1 MLLPLADIQIWG
13 TFAIIATVIVIFAI
27 DRVPIELTAI
37 GAVVA
42 LLLFF
47 QVFPVDDG
55 AGRNLLDAE
64 GLLQGFAN
72 PVLFTILA
80 LLVIGRGL
88 FQTGADEAPARM
100 ITRLSRRRPRT
111 ALTATLLGAGSAS
124 AFLNNTPV
132 VVIFI
137 PIIGAIAR
145 RIGYSLSRVMMP
157 LSFITILGGT
167 TTLIGSSAN
176 LVAVAM
182 AEKAGMSKV
191 GFFDFFVPG
200 LLAALLG
207 AVYVLFVLPRIMP
220 ARMADIDYKSEFS
233 GRQFLAQIALTKGH
247 PWIGA
252 RAVAGLF
259 PALKTMTPRMV
270 HRSGRLL
277 PRPFDDIELREGDV
291 ISVIATREA
300 LAAAITD
307 ARESIGIDVGLADG
321 TDGGTGKGA
330 DDGRRRRTDLTMA
343 EAVVAPQSRLK
354 GVRYDQA
361 GDFTGTDCKIIG
373 VQRRQRMLRVP
384 LHRIRLEPGD
394 ELLLLGSDASIK
406 ALRRSSDL
414 LLLEWSAAELPRT
427 LLANTALLTFG
438 ITILFAAS
446 GMVPIPVAAIA
457 GAVAMIGFGCL
468 NVHQAIRAIDARIFL
483 MIGAAFA
490 LAEAMR
496 ATGGAAFL
504 ASTVVEGFAGYGPA
518 VLLSALF
525 LLTAIL
531 TNFLSNQATGALMA
545 PVAVAAAAQI
555 GADPTPFVHGLIIAL
570 NCSFATPMAYQTNL
584 LVMGPG
590 HYRFA
595 DFVLGGL
602 PLILL
607 IWVFF
612 SLFAPAYYGL

>member
-1 MLLPLADIQIWG
+1 MLLTPADIQIWG
-13 TFAIIATVIVIFAI
+13 TFAIIAVVIVIFAI
-27 DRVPIELTAI
+27 DKIPIELTAI
-37 GAVVA
+37 GAVAV

-47 QVFPVDDG
+47 QIFPVVDG
-55 AGRNLLDAE
+55 SGKHLLDAE
-64 GLLQGFAN
+64 GLLRGFAN

-80 LLVIGRGL
+80 LLIIGQGL
-88 FQTGADEAPARM
+88 FQTGADEYPARM

-111 ALTATLLGAGSAS
+111 ALTITLLAAGCAS

-137 PIIGAIAR
+137 PIVGAIAR

-182 AEKAGMSKV
+182 AEKVGLSKV
-191 GFFDFFVPG
+191 GFFDFAVPG
-200 LLAALLG
+200 GLVALLG
-207 AVYVLFVLPRIMP
+207 ANSVIFVLPRIMP
-220 ARMADIDYKSEFS
+220 SRVSDVDYKSEFS
-233 GRQFLAQIALTKGH
+233 GRQFLAQIKLTMGH

-277 PRPFDDIELREGDV
+277 PRPFDDVELREGDI
-291 ISVIATREA
+291 ISVIATRDA
-300 LAAAITD
+300 LAASVTGARPSIGVEQRRTD
-307 ARESIGIDVGLADG
+307 APDEESR
-321 TDGGTGKGA
+321 KGA
-330 DDGRRRRTDLTMA
+330 DEGRRRRTDLTMA

-354 GVRYDQA
+354 GVLYDQA
-361 GDFTGTDCKIIG
+361 GDHAGMDCKIIG

-384 LHRIRLEPGD
+384 LHRVRLEPGD
-394 ELLLLGSDASIK
+394 ELLLLGSDAAIK
-406 ALRRSSDL
+406 ALRRSTDL

-427 LLANTALLTFG
+427 LLANTALLTFAL
-438 ITILFAAS
+438 TISLAAS
-446 GMVPIPVAAIA
+446 GLVPIPVAAIT
-457 GAVAMIGFGCL
+457 GAVAMIAFGCL

-496 ATGGAAFL
+496 ATGGAALL
-504 ASTVVEGFAGYGPA
+504 AAAVVDGFASYGPA

-545 PVAVAAAAQI
+545 PVAVSAAMQI
-555 GADPTPFVHGLIIAL
+555 GVDPAPFVHGLIIAL

-595 DFVLGGL
+595 DFVIGGL
-602 PLILL
+602 PLIIL

-612 SLFAPAYYGL
+612 SLFAPVYYGF